1 MITGAGSIS
10 GTYTNRSQ
18 VNLVNN
24 FAVLLITIFF
34 YWFYSEYT
42 LKKNGLI
49 LKRNFNQKDVIEIVT
64 DFKNYLINSGA
75 LDLEKINDWEFQNF
89 LKNKNLAVEEER
101 IPENDTPNDS
111 TIDSTND
118 SINDTTN
125 NNPDI

>member
-24 FAVLLITIFF
+24 FAVLLITIIF

-49 LKRNFNQKDVIEIVT
+49 LKQNFDQKDVIEIVT
-64 DFKNYLINSGA
+64 EFRSYLINSGA
-75 LDLEKINDWEFQNF
+75 LDSEKINDWEFQNF
-89 LKNKNLAVEEER
+89 LKNKKLIVDEEER
-101 IPENDTPNDS
+101 VSENNTREDP
-111 TIDSTND
+111 
-118 SINDTTN
+118 TN
-125 NNPDI
+125 NQTDI